1 MNLKTA
7 SRLLL
12 EGTSNVWGRCPLRKL
27 SALEVA
33 ALCAALSLAGCSSVN
48 STSTAAR
55 PAEQSALSK
64 AGSAIAGTPAAIAGV
79 FKSKKTTPSWA
90 KSEPQPDPNEPT
102 TNMFAKKPEAS
113 PELRVATARVYE
125 KNGNYAAAS
134 EQYEKALKKTP
145 NDVAT
150 LLSYGHLLDHEGKL
164 PEATDM
170 YLRAVKASPKESA
183 AYNDLGL
190 CYARRGNITESLKA
204 LNKAVELQP
213 ERPLYRNNL
222 ATVLVQQRRTD
233 EALAQLKA
241 VNEES
246 VAHYNLAY
254 LLMQHQQ
261 ESLAAT
267 HFRRASELNPSLVEA
282 RDWSERLAAQTA
294 QPAPVAQV
302 QRSTAPVA
310 QMASLPQAAPRQ
322 GSYGPAPVPPTSPYL
337 RPEAVSQ
344 ANNAAVGSRY
354 AGPAQGR
361 PAAAPTPESLS
372 NYQPQINDAELH
384 FLPPVE

>member
-1 MNLKTA
+1 
-7 SRLLL
+7 
-12 EGTSNVWGRCPLRKL
+12 LRKL
-27 SALEVA
+27 SALEIA
-33 ALCAALSLAGCSSVN
+33 ALCAALSLAGCSSVK
-48 STSTAAR
+48 STSTAAHTE
-55 PAEQSALSK
+55 PSTLSKVGSAL
-64 AGSAIAGTPAAIAGV
+64 AATPTAIAGV
-79 FKSKKTTPSWA
+79 FKSKSTTPSWA
-90 KSEPQPDPNEPT
+90 KSEPQPDPTEPT

-125 KNGNYAAAS
+125 KNGNYTAAA
-134 EQYEKALKKTP
+134 EQYEKALQKTP

-150 LLSYGHLLDHEGKL
+150 LLSYGHLLDHQGKL

-190 CYARRGNITESLKA
+190 CYARRGNISESLKA

-222 ATVLVQQRRTD
+222 ATVLVQQHRTD

-267 HFRRASELNPSLVEA
+267 HFRRATELNPSLVEA
-282 RDWSERLAAQTA
+282 RDWTEKLAARSGQSA
-294 QPAPVAQV
+294 APVAQV

-310 QMASLPQAAPRQ
+310 QMASLPQVAPRQ

-337 RPEAVSQ
+337 RPEAAAQ

-354 AGPAQGR
+354 AAQAQGR
-361 PAAAPTPESLS
+361 PAPAPTPESLS

>member
-1 MNLKTA
+1 
-7 SRLLL
+7 
-12 EGTSNVWGRCPLRKL
+12 LRKL
-27 SALEVA
+27 SALEIA
-33 ALCAALSLAGCSSVN
+33 ALCAALSLAGCSSVK
-48 STSTAAR
+48 STSTAAHTGE
-55 PAEQSALSK
+55 PSTLSK
-64 AGSAIAGTPAAIAGV
+64 VGSAIAATPTAIAGV
-79 FKSKKTTPSWA
+79 FKSKSQTPSWS

-125 KNGNYAAAS
+125 RNGNYTAAA
-134 EQYEKALKKTP
+134 EQYEKALQKTP

-150 LLSYGHLLDHEGKL
+150 LLSYGHLLDHQGKL

-190 CYARRGNITESLKA
+190 CYARRGNISESLKA

-213 ERPLYRNNL
+213 DRPLYRNNL

-267 HFRRASELNPSLVEA
+267 HFRRASELNPSFVEA
-282 RDWSERLAAQTA
+282 RDWSEKLAARSIE
-294 QPAPVAQV
+294 PAAVAQAP
-302 QRSTAPVA
+302 RSSAPVA
-310 QMASLPQAAPRQ
+310 QMAALPTVAPRP
-322 GSYGPAPVPPTSPYL
+322 GSYGPAPTPPTSAYM
-337 RPEAVSQ
+337 RPQAAP

-354 AGPAQGR
+354 APQVAQQNYST
-361 PAAAPTPESLS
+361 PPTPENLS
-372 NYQPQINDAELH
+372 NYQPQINSADLH
-384 FLPPVE
+384 FLPPVD